1 MNTDIW
7 FFLIIG
13 FLGLLLPWL
22 KKFEQ
27 FQIINVPM
35 VAVVVGIFCYV
46 LPMDL
51 PVPDPIK
58 YNDQILKLTEI
69 TVIISIMGAGLKLNH
84 KFSLKNYRIPLL
96 LVGVTMIG
104 CIISVS
110 LLGFWIGLVPASA
123 ILLAAVF
130 APTDPVLAGDVQVD
144 IEETSEEEHPV
155 QYNLTVE
162 AGIND
167 GMAFPFTWLAILVAI
182 NGFTTTEWI
191 TDWLLFD
198 VLYRIAL
205 GIIIG
210 FITGRII
217 AWLFFELPDR
227 VKLAPKRLGF
237 LAIAIT
243 FFIYGAT
250 EAAHAYGF
258 IAVFVSAVTIRQFEK
273 QHEFHK
279 EMHDVVAQVELF
291 LITVILVFLGGYI
304 ATYQFRELTMPLVLL
319 SLGFILII
327 RPVFGLLPTIKS
339 KIIWKERWSIAFLGI
354 KGIGSFFY
362 LAFALSKVDFPQKE
376 TLWDVVAFIVL
387 LSIIIH
393 RSIAYFVKKNLP

>member
-1 MNTDIW
+1 MDTDIW

-35 VAVVVGIFCYV
+35 VAVLVGLVCYL
-46 LPMDL
+46 LPIDL

-58 YNDQILKLTEI
+58 YNSEILKLTEI

-96 LVGVTMIG
+96 LVCVTMIG
-104 CIISVS
+104 CIAAVAF
-110 LLGFWIGLVPASA
+110 LGIWIGMVPASA

-167 GMAFPFTWLAILVAI
+167 GMAFPFTWLAVLVAV
-182 NGFTTTEWI
+182 NGFAT
-191 TDWLLFD
+191 TDWISDWFLFD
-198 VLYRIAL
+198 LIYRIIA
-205 GIIIG
+205 GIAIG
-210 FITGRII
+210 YITGRII
-217 AWLFFELPDR
+217 AWLFFELPD
-227 VKLAPKRLGF
+227 KIKIAPKRLGF
-237 LAIAIT
+237 LAVAIT
-243 FFIYGAT
+243 FFIYGIT
-250 EAAHAYGF
+250 EAVHGYGF

-273 QHEFHK
+273 QHDFHK

-304 ATYQFRELTMPLVLL
+304 ATYHFKELTIPLVLL
-319 SLGFILII
+319 SLGFIFII
-327 RPVFGLLPTIKS
+327 RPAFGIIPTIKS
-339 KIIWKERWSIAFLGI
+339 KMTWKERWSVAFLGI

-362 LAFALSKVDFPQKE
+362 LAFALSKADFAQKE
-376 TLWDVVAFIVL
+376 TLWDIVAFMVL
-387 LSIIIH
+387 LSIVIH
-393 RSIAYFVKKNLP
+393 RLIGYYVKKRLM